1 MNPNDDIPTI
11 YERDIAK
18 YVYAELIQYGYVPS
32 TDEVLDL
39 AEIMFNFLID
49 LGVMSDGGYEEE

>member
-1 MNPNDDIPTI
+1 MKKDDDIPTI

-18 YVYAELIQYGYVPS
+18 YIYAELIQYGYVPAA
-32 TDEVLDL
+32 DEVLDL

-49 LGVMSDGGYEEE
+49 LGVMSDEGFEDE